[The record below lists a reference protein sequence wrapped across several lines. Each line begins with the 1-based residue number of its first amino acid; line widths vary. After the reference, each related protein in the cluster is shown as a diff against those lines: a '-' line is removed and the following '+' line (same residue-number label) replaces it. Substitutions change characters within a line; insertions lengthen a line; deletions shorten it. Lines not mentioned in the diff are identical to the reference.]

1 MSYTDVLCLHLNCRQ
16 EGSQDCFAP
25 VRIIHDARGL
35 CMTLVKD
42 RPPGTVL
49 ESTCSLLTMCLAPW
63 FGLLI

>member
-1 MSYTDVLCLHLNCRQ
+1 VSYTDVLCLHLNCRQ

-42 RPPGTVL
+42 MQSADYVF
-49 ESTCSLLTMCLAPW
+49 STLVWTTDLMYLKA
-63 FGLLI
+63 